1 MLPLWWFSWLEMLVL
16 DQDKDCVSYIREENE
31 LVLALVCFFLSLL
44 VLEKSL
50 YIVSNL
56 KARAPSEYKYM
67 NACNIIFV

>member
-1 MLPLWWFSWLEMLVL
+1 M

-31 LVLALVCFFLSLL
+31 LVLVLVWFFLFFLFVCFFAFLL

-56 KARAPSEYKYM
+56 RAWSPSDYKYI

>member
-1 MLPLWWFSWLEMLVL
+1 M
-16 DQDKDCVSYIREENE
+16 DQDKDFVSYIREENE
-31 LVLALVCFFLSLL
+31 LVLVLVCFFVCLFLFFVFFAFLL

-56 KARAPSEYKYM
+56 RAWSPSDYKYI

>member
-1 MLPLWWFSWLEMLVL
+1 M
-16 DQDKDCVSYIREENE
+16 DRDKDFVSYIREEKE
-31 LVLALVCFFLSLL
+31 LVLVLVCFSFPLFLL

-56 KARAPSEYKYM
+56 RARAPSEYKYM